1 MNPES
6 THKDFEPNEPML
18 SAINEVINN
27 NYTLDEI
34 HINHLKQFAKRFEID
49 PDRAIRTALKMLTY
63 FHMYAAKLHKE
74 KQDAQQ
80 QMLVVEE

>member
-27 NYTLDEI
+27 YYTLDTI
-34 HINHLKQFAKRFEID
+34 HTNHLAQFVKRFETD
-49 PDRAIRTALKMLTY
+49 PDRAIDTALKMLTY

>member
-27 NYTLDEI
+27 NCTLDEI
-34 HINHLKQFAKRFEID
+34 HTNHLAQFVKRFEID
-49 PDRAIRTALKMLTY
+49 QDRAIRTALKMITY

-80 QMLVVEE
+80 HQLIVE